1 MATSEQNEDS
11 SWGDGATQL
20 PLVLAERL
28 LPVALQLTGNILC
41 GVVAWHLAQLDNTRA
56 SIFVSSNCLDNSCPG
71 LCLQLFLHLGLSG
84 LCLPLVHGPAGEHGR
99 PGVAA
104 DALGQ
109 GRVPA
114 PVLLLLGCLL
124 VALCHLCYEKTGSWS

>member
-56 SIFVSSNCLDNSCPG
+56 SIFVRNYLH
-71 LCLQLFLHLGLSG
+71 FLHMK
-84 LCLPLVHGPAGEHGR
+84 
-99 PGVAA
+99 
-104 DALGQ
+104 
-109 GRVPA
+109 
-114 PVLLLLGCLL
+114 
-124 VALCHLCYEKTGSWS
+124 KTMESPFNI